1 VTAARVGLIIDAGV
15 FFNSARLNYRP
26 RHEVSAWMLVILWPL
41 FRYSDWRDAW
51 ILRVVGERFGPVLVR
66 LPYVP
71 WRMRASNVLARTGD
85 STRGRLADAFPVTRS
100 AVAWF
105 LASSVMV
112 AAALGFA
119 LARSGS
125 GPAARAL
132 NVHESAGT
140 LALSYPAAWKR
151 AASPVASQLGLSDV
165 IAVSPSAS
173 PGDVLIVGRTATADP
188 QFLPKRLLA
197 SLPST
202 PAPQTVTLGH
212 GALYRYSDLHP
223 RGQQT
228 PESVYA
234 VPTTAGTVLGVCIA
248 PQSQGSFTASC
259 ERSLATLELGSGSR
273 LPVGPS
279 PTYAAALNR
288 VANQLN
294 AVQARTGSQLVSAR
308 AAKTQASAAS
318 TLGATDTRAAAT
330 LSRLDAGPA
339 AAANSAVVS
348 ALNSIGSAYR
358 ALGGAASRHD
368 SSAYRAAGA
377 SVKHA
382 TSALAAAYSRL
393 GAFGYRVS

>member
-1 VTAARVGLIIDAGV
+1 
-15 FFNSARLNYRP
+15 
-26 RHEVSAWMLVILWPL
+26 MLAILWPL

-51 ILRVVGERFGPVLVR
+51 ILRVVGERFGPVLGR

-71 WRMRASNVLARTGD
+71 LRMRASNVLARTGD
-85 STRGRLADAFPVTRS
+85 STRGRLADAVPRTRS
-100 AVAWF
+100 TIAG
-105 LASSVMV
+105 LLTASVIV
-112 AAALGFA
+112 AAALGFV

-125 GPAARAL
+125 RAHAAPPL
-132 NVHESAGT
+132 NAHESAGT

-173 PGDVLIVGRTATADP
+173 PGEMLIVGRTATADP
-188 QFLPKRLLA
+188 QLLPKRLLA

-212 GALYRYSDLHP
+212 GALYRYSDLRP

-248 PQSQGSFTASC
+248 PPSDGSFTASC

-279 PTYAAALNR
+279 PTYAAVLSR
-288 VANQLN
+288 VAKQLN

-308 AAKTQASAAS
+308 ASKTQANAAYA
-318 TLGATDTRAAAT
+318 LGAAHTRAAAT
-330 LSRLDAGPA
+330 LSRVHAGPA
-339 AAANSAVVS
+339 GAANSAVVL

-358 ALGGAASRHD
+358 ALGSAASRHD
-368 SSAYRAAGA
+368 SSAYRAAGT
-377 SVKHA
+377 SVKQA

>member
-15 FFNSARLNYRP
+15 FFNSASQLTRP
-26 RHEVSAWMLVILWPL
+26 RHEVPALMLVVLWPL
-41 FRYSDWRDAW
+41 FRYSAWHGAW

-66 LPYVP
+66 LPYFL

-85 STRGRLADAFPVTRS
+85 STRERLADAVPRTRS
-100 AVAWF
+100 TIAG
-105 LASSVMV
+105 LLTASVIV
-112 AAALGFA
+112 AATLGFA

-125 GPAARAL
+125 GHAARAL
-132 NVHESAGT
+132 NAHESAGT

-173 PGDVLIVGRTATADP
+173 PGEVLIVGRTATADP

-212 GALYRYSDLHP
+212 GALYRYSNLRP

-248 PQSQGSFTASC
+248 PPSHSSFTASC
-259 ERSLATLELGSGSR
+259 ERSLAALELGSGSR

-288 VANQLN
+288 VAKQLN

-308 AAKTQASAAS
+308 AAKTQASAAHA
-318 TLGATDTRAAAT
+318 LGAVHTLAAAT
-330 LSRLDAGPA
+330 LSHVDAAPA

-358 ALGGAASRHD
+358 ALGSAASRHD

-377 SVKHA
+377 SVKQA

-393 GAFGYRVS
+393 RAFGYRVS